1 MKRRRHVAILIETSR
16 AYGRGLI
23 RGIARYNR
31 ENGNWLTYF
40 QPHGLGAP
48 PPPWLMRWT
57 GDGII
62 ARIDNQKTARAIAKV
77 KIPIVNLRSTVPNL
91 QFPFIGADN
100 EEVAR
105 LAAEHLLERGF
116 QHFGFCG
123 YRRRFHPGFDTR
135 QDRFQQLVEKAGC
148 CCNTFSL
155 SRGIRRPLTWEHEQ
169 ERIGKWIESLPKP
182 VGIMAV
188 NDDRGLQVLD
198 ACRRIGVKVPD
209 EAAVIG
215 VDNDEYLCSLSIP
228 PLSSIEV
235 NSEQT
240 GYRAAVLL
248 DRLMSGKRPPKKT
261 LKIQPRGVITRRST
275 DVLATDDV
283 EVVNAVRYIR
293 IHACRPINGEDVA
306 SFMKV
311 SRTYLE
317 PRIRAVL
324 GRTIHQEIARVRIAR
339 AKELLSTTAMPI
351 KKIAQNSGFKTV
363 QYFTR
368 IFLQKTGQT
377 PAGFRRQVP

>member
-1 MKRRRHVAILIETSR
+1 VKQRRHVAILIETSR

-31 ENGNWLTYF
+31 ENGNWFTYF
-40 QPHGLGAP
+40 QPHGLGDP
-48 PPPWLMRWT
+48 PPPWLIRWA

-62 ARIDNQKTARAIAKV
+62 ARIDNHMTARTIAKV
-77 KIPIVNLRSTVPNL
+77 RIPVVNLRSNVPNL

-100 EEVAR
+100 EEVGR

-116 QHFGFCG
+116 KHFGFCG
-123 YRRRFHPGFDTR
+123 YRRRFHPGFDMR
-135 QDRFQQLVEKAGC
+135 QDCFRQFVEQAGCRCSLFTLSSGARQQLA
-148 CCNTFSL
+148 
-155 SRGIRRPLTWEHEQ
+155 WEQEQ

-198 ACRRIGVKVPD
+198 ACRRIEVKVPD

-215 VDNDEYLCSLSIP
+215 VDNDEYLCGLSIP
-228 PLSSIEV
+228 PLSSIDV
-235 NSEQT
+235 NSEQA
-240 GYRAAVLL
+240 GYRASVLL

-261 LKIQPRGVITRRST
+261 PKIKPRGVVTRRST

-283 EVVNAVRYIR
+283 EVVKAVRYIR
-293 IHACRPINGEDVA
+293 THACRPIKGEDVA

-324 GRTIHQEIARVRIAR
+324 GRTIHQEIARVRIER
-339 AKELLSTTAMPI
+339 AKELLSTTPMPI
-351 KKIAQNSGFKTV
+351 KQIARDSGFKTV

-368 IFLQKTGQT
+368 MFLQETGQT